1 MAPATGHWDGLQQ
14 ESQES
19 QKLQALVSET
29 WSRSAKSFTKQRR
42 TGGGRLQPLQSNR
55 GQMTD
60 QCEFEELRHRLV
72 AVLRARLAEAEDD
85 EARQA
90 NWEAT
95 NWALAAGD
103 LCPSCG
109 KEAFQTLKG
118 LCLPC
123 VKNDQERAYQ
133 LARRLSLVQKR
144 YPKLARGLRKRAAKA
159 SGAG

>member
-1 MAPATGHWDGLQQ
+1 MAWRKMTQ
-14 ESQES
+14 
-19 QKLQALVSET
+19 LVELEGI
-29 WSRSAKSFTKQRR
+29 RR
-42 TGGGRLQPLQSNR
+42 RLL
-55 GQMTD
+55 G
-60 QCEFEELRHRLV
+60 
-72 AVLRARLAEAEDD
+72 VLRARLSEAEDD

-90 NWEAT
+90 AWEAT
-95 NWALAAGD
+95 NWELSAGR
-103 LCPSCG
+103 LCPRCG
-109 KEAFQTLKG
+109 KEAFRTLKG